1 MKTKGRNQLTSAP
14 PRPNSA
20 VGTRRM
26 LLTEG
31 LIRLVRQSRKCIPLY
46 LTITLVLAPL
56 STVRAQDQGKWNFNI
71 GGGIGFPQGDL
82 SSFINHGANFVVGGG
97 YNVNRYLSTNGEFMW
112 HDLPPTQ
119 SVIAATGAPDGSA
132 RLYSVTGNMML
143 HSKEAHHFGFYGIG
157 GIGWYHRSW
166 ELTAPT
172 LSVGTV
178 CLPSYF
184 FWGVACTNGL
194 VSSNAILRSGSA
206 NAFGLNIGAGVTY
219 RLGGSHA
226 KFYTE
231 ARYHYAYF
239 SHLNTGVL
247 PLTFGLRW

>member
-1 MKTKGRNQLTSAP
+1 MKK
-14 PRPNSA
+14 
-20 VGTRRM
+20 
-26 LLTEG
+26 G
-31 LIRLVRQSRKCIPLY
+31 LISVLLILLFWCVRGL
-46 LTITLVLAPL
+46 
-56 STVRAQDQGKWNFNI
+56 AQDAPHYNFTI
-71 GGGIGFPQGDL
+71 GGGPGFPQNDISNFVNTG
-82 SSFINHGANFVVGGG
+82 GNFVVGGG
-97 YNVNRYLSTNGEFMW
+97 LNVGKRLGFDAEFMW

-119 SVIAATGAPDGSA
+119 AVIAATGAPDGSA

-231 ARYHYAYF
+231 ARYHDAFF

>member
-1 MKTKGRNQLTSAP
+1 MKK
-14 PRPNSA
+14 
-20 VGTRRM
+20 
-26 LLTEG
+26 G
-31 LIRLVRQSRKCIPLY
+31 LISVLLILLFWCVRGL
-46 LTITLVLAPL
+46 
-56 STVRAQDQGKWNFNI
+56 AQDAPHYNFNI
-71 GGGIGFPQGDL
+71 GGGPGFPQGDIGN
-82 SSFINHGANFVVGGG
+82 FVNTGGNFVVGGG
-97 YNVNRYLSTNGEFMW
+97 LNVGKRIGFDAEFMW
-112 HDLPPTQ
+112 HDLPPKS
-119 SVIAATGAPDGSA
+119 SVIALTGAPDGSA
-132 RLYSVTGNMML
+132 RLYSVTGNVM
-143 HSKEAHHFGFYGIG
+143 AHTNETHHLGAYGIG

-184 FWGVACTNGL
+184 FWGVVCTNGL
-194 VSSNAILRSGSA
+194 VSSNAVLRSGSA

-239 SHLNTGVL
+239 SHLNTAVL